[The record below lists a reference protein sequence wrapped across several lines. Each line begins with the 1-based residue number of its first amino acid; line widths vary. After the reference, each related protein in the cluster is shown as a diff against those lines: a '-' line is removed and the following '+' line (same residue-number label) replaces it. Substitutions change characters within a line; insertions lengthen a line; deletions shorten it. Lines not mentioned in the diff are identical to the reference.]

1 MKKIVIF
8 FFLLRV
14 IFKKKKKDLKRNK
27 FCFFIGFFQLRVIS
41 RRYKGRILVIV
52 CIFEMVGSV
61 NIDQQGKGG
70 YVSDEVLG
78 TFIPIVVYWVY
89 SGLYL
94 MLGNMDN
101 YRLHSK
107 KDEDEKNLV
116 SKKEVVKGVL
126 LQQIVQAAVAT
137 VLFAVSY
144 FDHL

>member
-1 MKKIVIF
+1 ML
-8 FFLLRV
+8 FLWRFC
-14 IFKKKKKDLKRNK
+14 IFKET
-27 FCFFIGFFQLRVIS
+27 
-41 RRYKGRILVIV
+41 
-52 CIFEMVGSV
+52 EMVGSV

-78 TFIPIVVYWVY
+78 TFLPIVVYWVY

-101 YRLHSK
+101 YRLHSR

-126 LQQIVQAAVAT
+126 LQQFVQAIVAT

-144 FDHL
+144 F

>member
-1 MKKIVIF
+1 
-8 FFLLRV
+8 
-14 IFKKKKKDLKRNK
+14 
-27 FCFFIGFFQLRVIS
+27 
-41 RRYKGRILVIV
+41 
-52 CIFEMVGSV
+52 MVGSV
-61 NIDQQGKGG
+61 NIDHQGKGG

-78 TFIPIVVYWVY
+78 TFLPIVVYWVY

-94 MLGNMDN
+94 MFGNMDN

-137 VLFAVSY
+137 VLFARLLCIMMNMDSY
-144 FDHL
+144 SLQLRKVGCQSGSIGIVLILAVDADAGDETTRCLI